1 MARRYNKMRVCTN
14 LRAGDILPSC
24 GARGSK
30 ELAKAL
36 RAELEKRG
44 NFIEMETVHC
54 LGRCHIG
61 PTVKLLP
68 GGPFLQGAQ
77 PDQAARMMDLLEAED
92 YDAAIAAFPD
102 EPPP

>member
-1 MARRYNKMRVCTN
+1 MERRYTKMRICTN

-36 RAELEKRG
+36 RNELEKRG
-44 NFIEMETVHC
+44 DFIQMETVHC

-61 PTVKLLP
+61 PTIKLLP
-68 GGPFLQGAQ
+68 GGPFLQGAR
-77 PDQAARMMDLLEAED
+77 PDQAAELMDLLETED
-92 YDAAIAAFPD
+92 YDTAAKTFPD
-102 EPPP
+102 QPTD